1 MRLFRAR
8 ATIVAG
14 LLALL
19 FLSGATTI
27 AAAQKPTTDS
37 KERPF
42 KAESEQLRAAI
53 EEAIS
58 PKPVRDRARLPSVR
72 IDKTGDATVVFAMR
86 DAETLDG
93 LREAALEDALA
104 VLEATY
110 HPPVTDEINTITVIG
125 TYLVTG
131 GRGAREWPVLRVT
144 LEADHAE
151 STDWTKLT
159 VDNIESE
166 VDEFWIYPP
175 LVEAEG

>member
-8 ATIVAG
+8 AALFAG

-19 FLSGATTI
+19 ILSGTTTVV
-27 AAAQKPTTDS
+27 AAQQPTTDS

-53 EEAIS
+53 EEALS
-58 PKPVRDRARLPSVR
+58 PEPVRDRARFPSVR

-86 DAETLDG
+86 DADTIDE

-110 HPPVTDEINTITVIG
+110 HPPVTDKINTITVIG

-131 GRGAREWPVLRVT
+131 GRGAREWPVLRIT
-144 LEADHAE
+144 LDADRAE

-159 VDNIESE
+159 TDNIESE

-175 LVEAEG
+175 LVEAED